1 MNFYDFWKSL
11 SDKEKSEFAKK
22 ADISE
27 NYISTQLI
35 YRYKKPR
42 FKNINAMVTASNGKL
57 EFDSLCRFFAE
68 PQQLQTA

>member
-35 YRYKKPR
+35 YRYKTPR
-42 FKNINAMVTASNGKL
+42 FKNILAMVEASNGKL
-57 EFDSLCRFFAE
+57 QFDGLCRFFAE
-68 PQQLQTA
+68 SNQLETA